1 MLIVLFCGSGCNST
15 SSAQTQLATSSINS
29 ARAPELSSEGQ
40 IWLRAAISSGSFPDL
55 RWPDLS
61 DYSPHVKKFYEHN
74 RKAVRLSARRTP
86 RHTRSKIL
94 VPERYRGS
102 YLQHR
107 KGFGNSPRLCPMD
120 LGTNSTAGANT
131 GWNFPWTP
139 ASVLSTVPNTGPQ
152 CDSEHHAAKE
162 DGARHTCERG
172 SMCLQV
178 VKARLLEA
186 ASVSH
191 RHVCTITA
199 RFSACAYNKN
209 RAQGST

>member
-107 KGFGNSPRLCPMD
+107 KGFGNSPRLCPIGPGHELYCRRQHGME
-120 LGTNSTAGANT
+120 
-131 GWNFPWTP
+131 FPVDT
-139 ASVLSTVPNTGPQ
+139 
-152 CDSEHHAAKE
+152 
-162 DGARHTCERG
+162 
-172 SMCLQV
+172 
-178 VKARLLEA
+178 
-186 ASVSH
+186 SVSPFH
-191 RHVCTITA
+191 SPEHWSSVRFGTPCSERRWSATYVRARIDVPPGRQSTPSRS
-199 RFSACAYNKN
+199 RFSVTSACMHDHCAVFSVCI
-209 RAQGST
+209 Q